1 MNNKNHTNSYFI
13 LLSEYLFILVPFV
26 VIIIVKIYNN
36 SLQTLFEA
44 PDWSFAASIL
54 WGQTIVKL
62 VAGGSAGT
70 VIWQRV
76 TLLIAAIFVL
86 GLIPSLVTLTI
97 ILIADNPPVFHVYLQ
112 IGLFVISSVTYFLAG
127 SAGQVL
133 LDDSNKSNNKA
144 KP

>member
-13 LLSEYLFILVPFV
+13 LVSEYLFILVPFL
-26 VIIIVKIYNN
+26 VIIIVKIFNN
-36 SLQTLFEA
+36 SLETIFEA

-62 VAGGSAGT
+62 VSGGSAGD
-70 VIWQRV
+70 VVWQRM
-76 TLLIAAIFVL
+76 TLIISAIFVL

-97 ILIADNPPVFHVYLQ
+97 ILIADSPPIFHVYLQ
-112 IGLFVISSVTYFLAG
+112 LFLFITSSIIYFLAG

-133 LDDSNKSNNKA
+133 LDNSDKD
-144 KP
+144 